1 MKKLLIL
8 SLAILAISCS
18 QENETLYS
26 GTVVDKHYVDPTA
39 GYKSHHEEE
48 YQIYMREDVTKQVIK
63 VQTNVPTYYNL
74 EKGSRVSF
82 RLSNYEMYSLGNTTD
97 PTVNLYGK

>member
-8 SLAILAISCS
+8 SLAILAVSCG
-18 QENETLYS
+18 QENETLYK
-26 GTVVDKHYVDPTA
+26 GTVIDKHHVDPITS
-39 GYKSHHEEE
+39 YRSESPEMF
-48 YQIYMREDVTKQVIK
+48 QIFMREDITQQVIK
-63 VQTNVPTYYNL
+63 IHTNVPTYYNL

>member
-8 SLAILAISCS
+8 SLAILAFSCG
-18 QENETLYS
+18 QENETLYK

-39 GYKSHHEEE
+39 AYRSASPEQ
-48 YQIYMREDVTKQVIK
+48 YLIYIREDVTNKVIK
-63 VQTNVPTYYNL
+63 VQTNVPTYYDL
-74 EKGSRVSF
+74 EKGDRTAF
-82 RLSNYEMYSLGNTTD
+82 RLTNYEMYRFGNTTD